1 MTLEI
6 YQIVLLI
13 CVGGLVGISM
23 SFVGQTG
30 QGVVIPV
37 VLLITGDVLLAIAV
51 SVLNDLITAAAA
63 SIGYIRKKQ
72 FYLRKDT
79 FLIILIALGGSFLG
93 VIILMTTPLGSVF
106 GWALPAFLIILGYG
120 IFKTGFPT
128 SESLKK
134 TVLKLTKSIM
144 KNKYDDAKLAE
155 LEQQI
160 NEQVDSDD
168 DEIKGVFDQSSK
180 IFYILAIIFG
190 TYVGINS
197 GMFGANS
204 GFIITL
210 ILVMLYGY
218 PLKKG
223 VGTALILS
231 ISLCI
236 FTFIIYQ
243 VLGGIFKPGQSFF
256 NLEITLFL
264 GIGSV
269 IVALIM
275 PLYIQKLSQKTM
287 GTAMG
292 LIIIILGIT
301 CLAFFIIGLFTP

>member
-6 YQIVLLI
+6 FQIVLLI
-13 CVGGLVGISM
+13 CVGGLVGVSM

-93 VIILMTTPLGSVF
+93 VIVLMTTALGSVF
-106 GWALPAFLIILGYG
+106 GWALPAFLIVLGLG
-120 IFKTGFPT
+120 IFRAGFPT

-134 TVLKLTKSIM
+134 TVLKLTKRIM
-144 KNKYDDAKLAE
+144 KNKYDDVKLAE
-155 LEQQI
+155 LEKQI
-160 NEQVDSDD
+160 NEQVDADH
-168 DEIKGVFDQSSK
+168 DEIKGVFDQSSR
-180 IFYILAIIFG
+180 IFYVLAILFG

-231 ISLCI
+231 IFLCV

-256 NLEITLFL
+256 NLEITLYL
-264 GIGSV
+264 AIGSV
-269 IVALIM
+269 IAALIM
-275 PLYIQKLSQKTM
+275 PHYIQKLSALTM
-287 GTAMG
+287 GKAMG
-292 LIIIILGIT
+292 AIIMLLGVV
-301 CLAFFIIGLFTP
+301 CLVFFFIS

>member
-1 MTLEI
+1 
-6 YQIVLLI
+6 
-13 CVGGLVGISM
+13 
-23 SFVGQTG
+23 
-30 QGVVIPV
+30 
-37 VLLITGDVLLAIAV
+37 
-51 SVLNDLITAAAA
+51 
-63 SIGYIRKKQ
+63 
-72 FYLRKDT
+72 
-79 FLIILIALGGSFLG
+79 
-93 VIILMTTPLGSVF
+93 MTTPLGSVF
-106 GWALPAFLIILGYG
+106 GWALPAFLIILGFG
-120 IFKTGFPT
+120 IFRAGFPT

-134 TVLKLTKSIM
+134 TVLKLTKRIM

-168 DEIKGVFDQSSK
+168 DDEIKGVFDQSSK

-190 TYVGINS
+190 IYVGINS

-223 VGTALILS
+223 VGTALLLS
-231 ISLCI
+231 ICLCV
-236 FTFIIYQ
+236 FTFLIYQ
-243 VLGGIFKPGQSFF
+243 VLGGVFKPGQSFF

-269 IVALIM
+269 ITALIM
-275 PLYIQKLSQKTM
+275 PLYIQKLSPKTM
-287 GTAMG
+287 GKAMG
-292 LIIIILGIT
+292 IIIIILGLT
-301 CLAFFIIGLFTP
+301 CLVFFFIGLFTP

>member
-6 YQIVLLI
+6 FQIVLLI
-13 CVGGLVGISM
+13 CVGGLVGVSM

-93 VIILMTTPLGSVF
+93 VIVLMTTALGSVF
-106 GWALPAFLIILGYG
+106 GWALPAFLIVLGLG
-120 IFKTGFPT
+120 IFRAGFPT

-134 TVLKLTKSIM
+134 TVLKLTKRIM
-144 KNKYDDAKLAE
+144 KNKYDDVKLAE
-155 LEQQI
+155 LEKQI
-160 NEQVDSDD
+160 NEQVDADHDD
-168 DEIKGVFDQSSK
+168 IKGVFDQSSR
-180 IFYILAIIFG
+180 IFYVLAILFG

-231 ISLCI
+231 IFLCV

-256 NLEITLFL
+256 NLEITLYL
-264 GIGSV
+264 AIGSV
-269 IVALIM
+269 IAALIM
-275 PLYIQKLSQKTM
+275 PHYIQKLSALTM
-287 GTAMG
+287 GKAMG
-292 LIIIILGIT
+292 AIIMLLGVV
-301 CLAFFIIGLFTP
+301 CLVFFFIS

>member
-1 MTLEI
+1 MALEI

-13 CVGGLVGISM
+13 CIGGLAGISM

-30 QGVVIPV
+30 QGAVISV
-37 VLLITGDVLLAIAV
+37 VLLITSDVLLAIAT

-72 FYLRKDT
+72 YFLRKDT
-79 FLIILIALGGSFLG
+79 FLIILLALGGSLLG
-93 VIILMTTPLGSVF
+93 VIILMTTPLGNVF
-106 GWALPAFLIILGYG
+106 GWALPAFLILLGFG
-120 IFKTGFPT
+120 IFRAGFPT

-134 TVLKLTKSIM
+134 TVLKLTKRIM
-144 KNKYDDAKLAE
+144 KNKYDKKKLE
-155 LEQQI
+155 EIEKQI
-160 NEQVDSDD
+160 NEQVDADS
-168 DEIKGVFDQSSK
+168 DEIRGVFDPSLR

-223 VGTALILS
+223 VGTALLLS
-231 ISLCI
+231 ICMCI

-243 VLGGIFKPGQSFF
+243 VLGGVFKPGQSFF
-256 NLEITLFL
+256 NLEITFFL
-264 GIGSV
+264 AIGSV
-269 IVALIM
+269 VCALIM
-275 PLYIQKLSQKTM
+275 PLYIQKLSAKTM
-287 GTAMG
+287 GKAMG
-292 LIIIILGIT
+292 IIIMILGLV
-301 CLAFFIIGLFTP
+301 CLIFFFIS

>member
-63 SIGYIRKKQ
+63 SIGYIRKRQ
-72 FYLRKDT
+72 YFLRKDT
-79 FLIILIALGGSFLG
+79 FLIILIALGGSLLG
-93 VIILMTTPLGSVF
+93 VIVLMTTPLGSVF
-106 GWALPAFLIILGYG
+106 GWALPAFLIILGFG
-120 IFKTGFPT
+120 IFRAGFPT

-134 TVLKLTKSIM
+134 TVLKLTKRIM
-144 KNKYDDAKLAE
+144 KNKYDEAKLVE

-160 NEQVDSDD
+160 SEQVDADH
-168 DEIKGVFDQSSK
+168 DEIRGVFDQSSR
-180 IFYILAIIFG
+180 IFYILALIFG

-223 VGTALILS
+223 VGTALLLS
-231 ISLCI
+231 ISMCV
-236 FTFIIYQ
+236 FTFIFYQ
-243 VLGGIFKPGQSFF
+243 VLGGVFKPGQSFF

-264 GIGSV
+264 AIGSV
-269 IVALIM
+269 VVALVM
-275 PLYIQKLSQKTM
+275 PLYIQKLSAKTM
-287 GTAMG
+287 GKAMG
-292 LIIIILGIT
+292 IIIMILGLV
-301 CLAFFIIGLFTP
+301 CLTFFFIS

>member
-72 FYLRKDT
+72 YYLRKDT
-79 FLIILIALGGSFLG
+79 FLIILIALGGSLLG
-93 VIILMTTPLGSVF
+93 VIVLMTTPLGSVF
-106 GWALPAFLIILGYG
+106 GWALPAFLIILGFG
-120 IFKTGFPT
+120 IFRAGFPT

-134 TVLKLTKSIM
+134 TVLKLTKRIM
-144 KNKYDDAKLAE
+144 KNKYDEAKLAE

-160 NEQVDSDD
+160 NEQVDADH
-168 DEIKGVFDQSSK
+168 DEIKGVFDQSSR
-180 IFYILAIIFG
+180 IFYILALVFG
-190 TYVGINS
+190 IYVGINS

-223 VGTALILS
+223 VGTALLLS
-231 ISLCI
+231 ICMCI

-256 NLEITLFL
+256 NLEITLSL
-264 GIGSV
+264 AIGSV
-269 IVALIM
+269 VVALIM
-275 PLYIQKLSQKTM
+275 PLYIQKLSAKTM
-287 GTAMG
+287 GKAMG
-292 LIIIILGIT
+292 IIIMILGLV
-301 CLAFFIIGLFTP
+301 CLIFFFITPS

>member
-1 MTLEI
+1 MGLEI

-72 FYLRKDT
+72 FHLRKDT
-79 FLIILIALGGSFLG
+79 FLIILIALFGSFIG
-93 VIILMTTPLGSVF
+93 VLVLMTTPLGSVF
-106 GWALPAFLIILGYG
+106 GWALPAFLMVLGFG
-120 IFKTGFPT
+120 IFRAGFPT

-134 TVLKLTKSIM
+134 TVLKLTKRVM
-144 KNKYDDAKLAE
+144 KNKYDEAKLAE

-160 NEQVDSDD
+160 NQQVDADD
-168 DEIKGVFDQSSK
+168 DEIRGVFDQSSK

-223 VGTALILS
+223 VGTALVLS
-231 ISLCI
+231 IFMCV

-243 VLGGIFKPGQSFF
+243 VLGGIFKQQYYF

-264 GIGSV
+264 GIGAV

-275 PLYIQKLSQKTM
+275 PLYIQKLSAKTM
-287 GTAMG
+287 GKAMG
-292 LIIIILGIT
+292 VIIMILGVT
-301 CLAFFIIGLFTP
+301 CLVFFFIGLMNP

>member
-1 MTLEI
+1 MLEI
-6 YQIVLLI
+6 YQIILLI
-13 CVGGLVGISM
+13 CVGCLVGISM

-30 QGVVIPV
+30 QGIVIPV

-51 SVLNDLITAAAA
+51 SVLNDLITATGA
-63 SIGYIRKKQ
+63 SLGYIRKKQ
-72 FYLRKDT
+72 YYLRKDI
-79 FLIILIALGGSFLG
+79 FLIILIALFGSFIG
-93 VIILMTTPLGSVF
+93 VFLLMTTPLGS
-106 GWALPAFLIILGYG
+106 AFG
-120 IFKTGFPT
+120 IFLPIVLIVLGVTIFKAGFPT

-134 TVLKLTKSIM
+134 SVLKLTRRIM
-144 KNKYDDAKLAE
+144 KNKYDDIKLAE

-160 NEQVDSDD
+160 NEQLDGDGN
-168 DEIKGVFDQSSK
+168 EINGIFDKSSK
-180 IFYILAIIFG
+180 LFYILAIIFG

-231 ISLCI
+231 VSMCV

-243 VLGGIFKPGQSFF
+243 VLGSVFKQQLYI
-256 NLEITLFL
+256 NLEITVFL
-264 GIGSV
+264 GIGSF

-275 PLYIQKLSQKTM
+275 PLYIQKLSAKTM
-287 GTAMG
+287 GKTSG
-292 LIIIILGIT
+292 IIMLILGLT
-301 CLAFFIIGLFTP
+301 CLVFYFIS